1 MVIFR
6 DIINFMY
13 KDRKGNYHEKPD
25 NIKSQK
31 RESANGIYIKDGKV
45 LLVKP
50 SWVDIWEFP
59 GGGKEANESLIEALK
74 REFLEETGYSI
85 IKLDENPI
93 QNIKTKFYA
102 DDLDVFFDSNMYFYQ
117 ILEIGEQD
125 ETLINIDEIIDM
137 QSLSLDSLNKE
148 NMNNLHLEVIYSIAT

>member
-1 MVIFR
+1 MVILC

-13 KDRKGNYHEKPD
+13 KDRKGNYHEKPE

-59 GGGKEANESLIEALK
+59 GGGKELNENLIDALK
-74 REFLEETGYSI
+74 REFLEETGYKI

-93 QNIKTKFYA
+93 HHINTKFYA
-102 DDLDVFFDSNMYFYQ
+102 DDIDAFFDSSMYFFK

-125 ETLINIDEIIDM
+125 EALINRDEIVDIKSILIDF
-137 QSLSLDSLNKE
+137 LNKE
-148 NMNNLHLEVIYSIAT
+148 NMNNLHLEVISSIFI